1 MAKKTF
7 KIKPVTGPSGLKKFI
22 MFPYRFHRNTPNWIP
37 PLKIDQGNIFNPKKN
52 SMLRHCDYQLFLLYE
67 HHRIIGRIAVYVN
80 SSANLYWKTKIGF
93 FGYYE
98 CIENPEA
105 ASILL
110 ETAEKWLGEKGMQ
123 TMRGQWN
130 WVSQDIGFVCEGFD
144 LQPIVLSSY
153 NPPYYNDQVVTYGMK
168 KAKDLLVYNCDLSK
182 GYKIPERFLAL
193 TDRITRRFGVTVR
206 PIDMKH
212 LVRDARIIVRLTNES
227 LKDNWGYYPVE
238 ETEAEQIAADLKLI
252 VHPDVVLFAEVQG
265 EPIGYVIAVP
275 DVNDILKKM
284 NGRLFPFGI
293 FKLLT
298 GIKKINR
305 YRIWA
310 MGILPPYQKRGV
322 SVLMFR
328 RLNDILAPKGSYV
341 EINWVLEDNDLMN
354 NAVIKLEFDLVKRY
368 RIYEK
373 QID

>member
-1 MAKKTF
+1 MVEKKF
-7 KIKPVTGPSGLKKFI
+7 SVRRVTSRSELKKFI
-22 MFPYRFHRNTPNWIP
+22 TFPYRFHRNTPNWVP
-37 PLKIDQGNIFNPKKN
+37 PLRIDQENIFNPKRN
-52 SMLRHCDYQLFLLYE
+52 AMLRHCDFQLFLLYE
-67 HHRIIGRIAVYVN
+67 QKRIAGRIAVYVN
-80 SSANLYWKTKIGF
+80 HTANRYWNTKIGF

-98 CIENPEA
+98 CIDDPGA
-105 ASILL
+105 ASLLL
-110 ETAEKWLGEKGMQ
+110 ETAENRLREKGMQ
-123 TMRGQWN
+123 IMRGQWN

-144 LQPIVLSSY
+144 LPPIVLSSY
-153 NPPYYNDQVVTYGMK
+153 NPPYYNDQVAAFGMK
-168 KAKDLLVYNCDLSK
+168 KAKDLVVYNCDLSR
-182 GYKIPERFLAL
+182 GYKIPPRFLAL
-193 TDRITRRFGVTVR
+193 TDRIARRYNVTVR
-206 PIDMKH
+206 PVDMKH

-227 LKDNWGYYPVE
+227 LKDNWGYYPVDDS
-238 ETEAEQIAADLKLI
+238 EAEQIAADLKLI
-252 VHPDVVLFAEVQG
+252 VHPDVVLIAEARG
-265 EPIGYVIAVP
+265 EPIGYVVAVP
-275 DVNDILKKM
+275 DVNDILKGM

-328 RLNDILAPKGSYV
+328 KLNDILAPKGSYV
-341 EINWVLEDNDLMN
+341 EINWVLEDNHLMN
-354 NAVIKLEFDLVKRY
+354 NAVVKLEFDLVKRY